1 MRSSLFLSLSSACQL
16 ININTEIF
24 LFLSLPFLLTA
35 CSLSLLLLSFRTENT
50 GKKSKE
56 PQ

>member
-35 CSLSLLLLSFRTENT
+35 CSLSLLLSFRTENT
-50 GKKSKE
+50 GKKNKE